1 MLTSRPSLGPIPTR
15 SNISGT
21 ALQSKLLVLNA
32 GSSSLKFKIFG
43 VEPLVAGM
51 GGMFDRIG
59 DSANCTLK
67 ASAPDPLGG
76 KARKWELKLP
86 ASDHTSA
93 LQEILGFISGH
104 VSGSFS
110 SEVVAVGHR
119 VVHGLDISAPVL
131 LDAVALD
138 RIREAAVFAP
148 LHNPAGLQGIEAAQR
163 VFEGVPQVA
172 VFDTAFHATM
182 PPYAYMYGIP
192 YDLYEKHQI
201 RRYGFH
207 GTSHKYL
214 VDQAA
219 AMLGKSVSETNA
231 ITCHLG
237 NGSSVAAVLNGRCVD
252 TSMGMTPLEGL
263 LMGTRCGDVDPAVV
277 LHIESQLGLSAK
289 ETDNLLNKKSGLLG
303 VTGSSDLRA
312 VIEAA
317 QKGEARAQLGLD
329 MLVHRIKKY
338 IGAYTAVLGG
348 KVDAVI
354 FSAGIGENSSLL
366 RGLVLEGF
374 QGLGMEVDPELNQQ
388 AVGGR
393 QGDISTP
400 GSRVKLL
407 VIPTD
412 EELSIAQQTLQ
423 VVGTGS
429 ASAGAIAA

>member
-1 MLTSRPSLGPIPTR
+1 
-15 SNISGT
+15 
-21 ALQSKLLVLNA
+21 
-32 GSSSLKFKIFG
+32 
-43 VEPLVAGM
+43 
-51 GGMFDRIG
+51 
-59 DSANCTLK
+59 
-67 ASAPDPLGG
+67 
-76 KARKWELKLP
+76 
-86 ASDHTSA
+86 
-93 LQEILGFISGH
+93 
-104 VSGSFS
+104 
-110 SEVVAVGHR
+110 
-119 VVHGLDISAPVL
+119 
-131 LDAVALD
+131 
-138 RIREAAVFAP
+138 
-148 LHNPAGLQGIEAAQR
+148 
-163 VFEGVPQVA
+163 
-172 VFDTAFHATM
+172 
-182 PPYAYMYGIP
+182 
-192 YDLYEKHQI
+192 
-201 RRYGFH
+201 
-207 GTSHKYL
+207 
-214 VDQAA
+214 
-219 AMLGKSVSETNA
+219 
-231 ITCHLG
+231 
-237 NGSSVAAVLNGRCVD
+237 
-252 TSMGMTPLEGL
+252 MGMTPLEGL